1 MVHVTHMSPGSDIP
15 RPRGVAAATMA
26 LTHNMS
32 DGSVWNAAR
41 KEHLIVLE
49 KTHGAEEE
57 EGEE

>member
-1 MVHVTHMSPGSDIP
+1 MSPGSDIP